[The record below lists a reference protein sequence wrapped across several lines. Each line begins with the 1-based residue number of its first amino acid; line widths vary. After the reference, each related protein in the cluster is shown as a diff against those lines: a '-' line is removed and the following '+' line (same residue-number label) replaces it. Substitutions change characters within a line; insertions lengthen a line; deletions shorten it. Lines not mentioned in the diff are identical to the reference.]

1 MKEVCFMSM
10 QLVISGSAA
19 SSAPLSLDV
28 SGYHLELSGLAEGR
42 KLTVAE
48 DGGRIAVSIDA
59 VDNAPVPEQARQQEE
74 QPSAQA
80 VEQAAVPVQGAPV
93 DGAAVREAGEAAV
106 PAAQPDAV
114 AEQEQLFQRLVS
126 LRKQVAAEVRLP
138 PYIIFHD
145 ATLREMCRVLP
156 SDMDTLK
163 DIRGVGQAKLEKYGM
178 RFLQA
183 IREYSAGKAAA

>member
-1 MKEVCFMSM
+1 V
-10 QLVISGSAA
+10 
-19 SSAPLSLDV
+19 DV
-28 SGYHLELSGLAEGR
+28 
-42 KLTVAE
+42 
-48 DGGRIAVSIDA
+48 
-59 VDNAPVPEQARQQEE
+59 APVQEQARQQVE
-74 QPSAQA
+74 QPVAQA

-93 DGAAVREAGEAAV
+93 EGAAVREASGSVQAAV

-114 AEQEQLFQRLVS
+114 AEQEQLFLRLVA
-126 LRKQVAAEVRLP
+126 LRKQVAAEVKLP

-156 SDMDTLK
+156 SGMDTLK

-183 IREYSAGKAAA
+183 IREYTAGKAAA

>member
-1 MKEVCFMSM
+1 MSM
-10 QLVISGSAA
+10 QLVISGSAG
-19 SSAPLSLDV
+19 SSVPLSLDM

-42 KLTVAE
+42 KLTIAE
-48 DGGRIAVSIDA
+48 DGGRIAVSIGA
-59 VDNAPVPEQARQQEE
+59 VDSAPVPEQARQQVE
-74 QPSAQA
+74 QPGAQA
-80 VEQAAVPVQGAPV
+80 VEQAAVPVQSAPAE
-93 DGAAVREAGEAAV
+93 GAAVKEAGEAAV

-114 AEQEQLFQRLVS
+114 AEQLYQRLAA
-126 LRKQVAAEVRLP
+126 LRKQVAAEVKLP

-156 SDMDTLK
+156 ADMDTLK